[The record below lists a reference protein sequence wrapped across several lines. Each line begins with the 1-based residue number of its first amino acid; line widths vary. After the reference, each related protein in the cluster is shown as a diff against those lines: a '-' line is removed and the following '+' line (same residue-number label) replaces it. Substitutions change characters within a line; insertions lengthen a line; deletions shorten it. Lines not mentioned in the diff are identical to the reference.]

1 MIGGNTGIDD
11 REVEPGLGE
20 EVGEYGIDDFSSSG
34 APSEGDIGD
43 AEDGFDVRDLLLDE
57 TD

>member
-11 REVEPGLGE
+11 CEVEPGLGGVVE
-20 EVGEYGIDDFSSSG
+20 EYRIDDFSTGG
-34 APSEGDIGD
+34 AQPEGDMGD

>member
-11 REVEPGLGE
+11 REVEPGLGGVVE
-20 EVGEYGIDDFSSSG
+20 EYGIDDFSTGGSQ
-34 APSEGDIGD
+34 SEGDKGD
-43 AEDGFDVRDLLLDE
+43 DEDGFDVRDLLLDE